1 MLEALFSN
9 TSSLLKIHLSSVTV
23 AYVICPLCLAAGVES
38 SSGIM
43 DENGEML
50 ELRQRSGS
58 FPIALMALPMKPQ
71 STWTLEPEYAQ
82 NIRGSQV
89 NTFWAM
95 QLIRDKH

>member
-1 MLEALFSN
+1 M
-9 TSSLLKIHLSSVTV
+9 TG

-71 STWTLEPEYAQ
+71 STWTLEPEYAH

-95 QLIRDKH
+95 QLIRDKY